1 MVQRAPSARKPWLP
15 QPRLLRSLPTVCPV
29 RSQTIDCPIN
39 GCKSNRG
46 VARWWDTACVAW
58 MVAMPPGRRR
68 LLAPGSAEA
77 VAEREK
83 ASVRARVE
91 HPFRVIKRQFGH
103 MEARYR
109 GLAKNGS
116 HLVARFAPGDTVRA
130 WQTSGWHGA
139 PCWQSRLP
147 PARVRNPCND
157 GGPGR
162 RPKPCSRPEPS
173 LAHAPRATLPGHLPR
188 TGRES
193 CLVRLFPKRLDRSLF
208 CRRECP
214 RGGDGDG
221 SESERREACPRTPKE
236 VSCFAGVHEVVW
248 HGRAR
253 DG

>member
-1 MVQRAPSARKPWLP
+1 
-15 QPRLLRSLPTVCPV
+15 
-29 RSQTIDCPIN
+29 
-39 GCKSNRG
+39 
-46 VARWWDTACVAW
+46 

-116 HLVARFAPGDTVRA
+116 HLVTRFASGDTVRA
-130 WQTSGWHGA
+130 GKPLDGTAHPGGRVG
-139 PCWQSRLP
+139 CRP
-147 PARVRNPCND
+147 PAYATHATTAGLDDARNPVPDRNRRLRTLH
-157 GGPGR
+157 GPRFQVTCLELDANRAWCG
-162 RPKPCSRPEPS
+162 SS
-173 LAHAPRATLPGHLPR
+173 LSDWTDH
-188 TGRES
+188 
-193 CLVRLFPKRLDRSLF
+193 FFD
-208 CRRECP
+208 RRECP